1 MMIEILVTLLLG
13 LLIGGLVSYVVINH
27 RYVELRVQAEA
38 TATSLQHTTADLN
51 GKSEQVAS
59 LQAENRHL
67 AATCTALSNEIELMK
82 TQHSEEREQERQRT
96 AAEREQERQRTAAE
110 MQLRQEQFQEQL
122 KVVREQFQN
131 LASRMLTQ
139 TSDQLRTQNA
149 EAMELITKPIGD
161 SFLELQKAI
170 QESDREAAKTAASL
184 TERLRQ
190 VGEQAAK
197 MDLTATRLTNALRGD
212 SKQAGDWGELVLQEL
227 LDSQGFQ
234 RGLDYDIQ
242 DTITNDEGIVVRNED
257 TGRAMR
263 PDVVLHYPGQ
273 QDVIIDAKVSIKA
286 YYDYVNE
293 PVEGIRQ
300 QMLDRHVQSLRS
312 HVRELA
318 QKDYSR
324 YIQSPRMAID
334 FVIMYVPNEAALQV
348 ALARD
353 PKLWTEAFDKKV
365 FISST
370 QNLFAILRMI
380 QIAWR
385 QHNQTENQ
393 KKIVSLAEQL
403 LSRIGLFAER
413 AAKIGRDIEALNTDY
428 ADMQKS
434 VDGTRGILQKANEMK
449 RLGIKEDVKHP
460 LPHLSTDE

>member
-1 MMIEILVTLLLG
+1 MGTIILAFVAGALLG
-13 LLIGGLVSYVVINH
+13 VLVAYLIANR
-27 RYVELRVQAEA
+27 RYTRLHVQAEV
-38 TATSLQHTTADLN
+38 TANALKMQ
-51 GKSEQVAS
+51 KEQ
-59 LQAENRHL
+59 N
-67 AATCTALSNEIELMK
+67 
-82 TQHSEEREQERQRT
+82 
-96 AAEREQERQRTAAE
+96 AAEA
-110 MQLRQEQFQEQL
+110 QLRQEQFREQL
-122 KVVREQFQN
+122 NVVREQFQN
-131 LASRMLTQ
+131 LAVRVLDE
-139 TSDQLRTQNA
+139 TSDQLKTENR
-149 EAMELITKPIGD
+149 EAMEHITKPIGD
-161 SFLELQKAI
+161 SFAELQKAI
-170 QESDREAAKTAASL
+170 LQSDREAAKTAASL

-190 VGEQAAK
+190 VGEQAER
-197 MDLTATRLTNALRGD
+197 MDRTATRLTNALRGD

-234 RGLDYDIQ
+234 RGLDYDVQ
-242 DTITNDEGIVVRNED
+242 DTLTDSDGLPVRNQD
-257 TGRAMR
+257 TGRVMR

-273 QDVIIDAKVSIKA
+273 QDVVIDAKVSIKA

-293 PVEGIRQ
+293 SVDAVRQ

-324 YIQSPRMAID
+324 YIQPPRTAID

-393 KKIVSLAEQL
+393 KRIVSLAEQL
-403 LSRIGLFAER
+403 VSRIGLFAER
-413 AAKIGRDIEALNTDY
+413 AAKIGRDIDMLNTDFT
-428 ADMQKS
+428 DMQKS

-449 RLGIKEDVKHP
+449 KLGIKEDVKHP
-460 LPHLSTDE
+460 LPELDGGAEPMAES

>member
-1 MMIEILVTLLLG
+1 MGTIILSFVIGAVIGVLVAY
-13 LLIGGLVSYVVINH
+13 LIANR
-27 RYVELRVQAEA
+27 RYTALHVQAEV
-38 TATSLQHTTADLN
+38 TANALKMQN
-51 GKSEQVAS
+51 EQNES
-59 LQAENRHL
+59 ENR
-67 AATCTALSNEIELMK
+67 
-82 TQHSEEREQERQRT
+82 
-96 AAEREQERQRTAAE
+96 
-110 MQLRQEQFQEQL
+110 LRQEQFQEQL
-122 KVVREQFQN
+122 NVVREQFQN
-131 LASRMLTQ
+131 LAVRVLDK
-139 TSDQLRTQNA
+139 TSDQLKTQNR
-149 EAMELITKPIGD
+149 EAMEHITKPIGD
-161 SFLELQKAI
+161 SFAELQKAI
-170 QESDREAAKTAASL
+170 AESDREAAKTTASL
-184 TERLRQ
+184 AERLRQ
-190 VGEQAAK
+190 VGEQAER
-197 MDLTATRLTNALRGD
+197 MDRTATRLTNALRGD

-242 DTITNDEGIVVRNED
+242 DTLTDGDGLLVRNED

-273 QDVIIDAKVSIKA
+273 QDVVIDAKVSIKA

-293 PVEGIRQ
+293 TAEAVRL

-312 HVRELA
+312 HVKELA

-324 YIQSPRMAID
+324 YIQAPRKAID

-393 KKIVSLAEQL
+393 KKIVGLAEQL
-403 LSRIGLFAER
+403 VSRVGLFAER
-413 AAKIGRDIEALNTDY
+413 AAKMGRDIEQLSTDFS
-428 ADMQKS
+428 DMQKS

-449 RLGIKEDVKHP
+449 KLGIKEDVKHP
-460 LPHLSTDE
+460 LPPDAALMD

>member
-1 MMIEILVTLLLG
+1 MLEIIISLTAG
-13 LLIGGLVSYVVINH
+13 LLTGALVIYVMANR
-27 RYVELRVQAEA
+27 RYTELRVKAEA
-38 TATSLQHTTADLN
+38 TATSLQHVSTDLS
-51 GKSEQVAS
+51 GKTELANS

-67 AATCTALSNEIELMK
+67 TATCTALSNEIELMK
-82 TQHSEEREQERQRT
+82 AQHS
-96 AAEREQERQRTAAE
+96 AEREQERQRAAAELEQQRQHAAAE

-131 LASRMLTQ
+131 LAARMLTQ
-139 TSDQLRTQNA
+139 TSDQLRQQNR
-149 EAMELITKPIGD
+149 EAMEHITKPIGD
-161 SFLELQKAI
+161 SFQELQKAI
-170 QESDREAAKTAASL
+170 IESDREAAKTAASL

-190 VGEQAAK
+190 VGEQAEK

-234 RGLDYDIQ
+234 RGFDYDIQ
-242 DTITNDEGIVVRNED
+242 DTITNQDGIVVRNED
-257 TGRAMR
+257 TGRMMR

-273 QDVIIDAKVSIKA
+273 QDVVIDAKVSIKA

-293 PVEGIRQ
+293 PVESVRQ

-324 YIQSPRMAID
+324 YIQPPRTAID

-393 KKIVSLAEQL
+393 KKIVNLAEQL

-413 AAKIGRDIEALNTDY
+413 AAKMGRDIEALNADF

-434 VDGTRGILQKANEMK
+434 VDGTRGIVQKANEMK
-449 RLGIKEDVKHP
+449 RLGIKEDIKHP
-460 LPHLSTDE
+460 LPAEPEDS

>member
-1 MMIEILVTLLLG
+1 MGTIILSFVIGAVIGVLVAY
-13 LLIGGLVSYVVINH
+13 LIANR
-27 RYVELRVQAEA
+27 RYTALHVQAEV
-38 TATSLQHTTADLN
+38 TANALKMQ
-51 GKSEQVAS
+51 KEQNES
-59 LQAENRHL
+59 ENR
-67 AATCTALSNEIELMK
+67 
-82 TQHSEEREQERQRT
+82 
-96 AAEREQERQRTAAE
+96 
-110 MQLRQEQFQEQL
+110 LRQEQFQEQL
-122 KVVREQFQN
+122 NVVREQFQN
-131 LASRMLTQ
+131 LAVRVLDK
-139 TSDQLRTQNA
+139 TSDQLKTQNR
-149 EAMELITKPIGD
+149 EAMEHITKPIGD
-161 SFLELQKAI
+161 SFAELQKAI
-170 QESDREAAKTAASL
+170 LESDREAAKTAASL

-190 VGEQAAK
+190 VGEQAEK
-197 MDLTATRLTNALRGD
+197 MDRTATRLTNALRGD

-242 DTITNDEGIVVRNED
+242 DTLTDSDGLLVRNED

-273 QDVIIDAKVSIKA
+273 QDVVIDAKVSIKA

-293 PVEGIRQ
+293 TAEAVRL

-312 HVRELA
+312 HVKELA

-324 YIQSPRMAID
+324 YIQAPRKAID

-393 KKIVSLAEQL
+393 KKIVGLAEQL
-403 LSRIGLFAER
+403 VSRVGLFAER
-413 AAKIGRDIEALNTDY
+413 AAKMGRDIEQLSTDFS
-428 ADMQKS
+428 DMQKS

-449 RLGIKEDVKHP
+449 KLGIKEDVKHP
-460 LPHLSTDE
+460 LPPDAALMD

>member
-1 MMIEILVTLLLG
+1 MLEIIIAAI
-13 LLIGGLVSYVVINH
+13 IGIGIGMVAAYLVSNR
-27 RYVELRVQAEA
+27 RYTALRIMSEA
-38 TATSLQHTTADLN
+38 TATSLHHTTVDLEAKN
-51 GKSEQVAS
+51 EQVAS

-67 AATCTALSNEIELMK
+67 NALSMSQENEISLLK
-82 TQHSEEREQERQRT
+82 EQN
-96 AAEREQERQRTAAE
+96 AAETR
-110 MQLRQEQFQEQL
+110 LRQQQFQEQL
-122 KVVREQFQN
+122 NVVREQFHN
-131 LASRMLTQ
+131 MAANVLAK
-139 TSDQLRTQNA
+139 TSDRLKDENR
-149 EAMELITKPIGD
+149 EAMEHITKPIGD
-161 SFLELQKAI
+161 SFAELQKAI
-170 QESDREAAKTAASL
+170 MESDREAAKTAASL

-190 VGEQAAK
+190 VGEQAER
-197 MDLTATRLTNALRGD
+197 MDRTATRLTNALRGD

-227 LDSQGFQ
+227 LDSQGFK
-234 RGLDYDIQ
+234 RGFDYDVQ
-242 DTITNDEGIVVRNED
+242 DTITDQDGFLVRNED
-257 TGRAMR
+257 TGRSMR
-263 PDVVLHYPGQ
+263 PDVVLHYPGH
-273 QDVIIDAKVSIKA
+273 QDVVIDAKVSVKA

-293 PVEGIRQ
+293 PVDAVRQ

-312 HVRELA
+312 HVKELA

-324 YIQSPRMAID
+324 YIQSPRTAID

-393 KKIVSLAEQL
+393 KKIVGLAEQL
-403 LSRIGLFAER
+403 VSRIGLFAER
-413 AAKIGRDIEALNTDY
+413 TAKIGRDIDTLTSDF

-449 RLGIKEDVKHP
+449 QLGIKEDVKHP
-460 LPHLSTDE
+460 LPLLDD

>member
-1 MMIEILVTLLLG
+1 MFEILLS
-13 LLIGGLVSYVVINH
+13 LIVGMVIGAVAAYLYFNR
-27 RYVELRVQAEA
+27 RYTALHVQAEVMA
-38 TATSLQHTTADLN
+38 NSLRMQ
-51 GKSEQVAS
+51 KEQNV
-59 LQAENRHL
+59 AENR
-67 AATCTALSNEIELMK
+67 
-82 TQHSEEREQERQRT
+82 
-96 AAEREQERQRTAAE
+96 
-110 MQLRQEQFQEQL
+110 LRSEQFQEQL

-131 LASRMLTQ
+131 LATRILSQ
-139 TSDQLRTQNA
+139 TSSQLKNENR
-149 EAMELITKPIGD
+149 EAMEHITKPIND
-161 SFLELQKAI
+161 NFAELQKAI
-170 QESDREAAKTAASL
+170 QESDREAARTAASL

-190 VGEQAAK
+190 VGEQAER
-197 MDLTATRLTNALRGD
+197 MDRTATRLTNALRND

-227 LDSQGFQ
+227 LDSQGFK

-242 DTITNDEGIVVRNED
+242 DTITTQDGLPIRNED
-257 TGRAMR
+257 TGRVMR

-273 QDVIIDAKVSIKA
+273 QDVVIDAKVSIKA

-293 PVEGIRQ
+293 TIEPLRQ
-300 QMLDRHVQSLRS
+300 QQLERHVQSLRS

-318 QKDYSR
+318 AKDYSR
-324 YIQSPRMAID
+324 YIQAPRTAID

-353 PKLWTEAFDKKV
+353 PKLWTEAFEKKV

-393 KKIVSLAEQL
+393 KKIVTLAEQL
-403 LSRIGLFAER
+403 VSRIGLFAER
-413 AAKIGRDIEALNTDY
+413 AQKMGHDIEALSSDF
-428 ADMQKS
+428 ADLQKS

-449 RLGIKEDVKHP
+449 RLGIKEDIKHP
-460 LPHLSTDE
+460 IPPTDSLEET

>member
-1 MMIEILVTLLLG
+1 MGTIILSFVIGAVIGVLVAY
-13 LLIGGLVSYVVINH
+13 LIANR
-27 RYVELRVQAEA
+27 RYTALHVQAEV
-38 TATSLQHTTADLN
+38 TANALKMQ
-51 GKSEQVAS
+51 KEQNES
-59 LQAENRHL
+59 ENR
-67 AATCTALSNEIELMK
+67 
-82 TQHSEEREQERQRT
+82 
-96 AAEREQERQRTAAE
+96 
-110 MQLRQEQFQEQL
+110 LRQEQFQEQL
-122 KVVREQFQN
+122 NVVREQFQN
-131 LASRMLTQ
+131 LAVRVLDK
-139 TSDQLRTQNA
+139 TSDQLKTQNR
-149 EAMELITKPIGD
+149 EAMEHITKPIGD
-161 SFLELQKAI
+161 SFAELQKAI
-170 QESDREAAKTAASL
+170 AESDREAAKTTASL
-184 TERLRQ
+184 AERLRQ
-190 VGEQAAK
+190 VGEQAER
-197 MDLTATRLTNALRGD
+197 MDRTATRLTNALRGD

-234 RGLDYDIQ
+234 RGLDTLTDG
-242 DTITNDEGIVVRNED
+242 DGLLVRNED

-273 QDVIIDAKVSIKA
+273 QDVVIDAKVSIKA

-293 PVEGIRQ
+293 TAEAVRL

-312 HVRELA
+312 HVKELA

-324 YIQSPRMAID
+324 YIQAPRKAID

-393 KKIVSLAEQL
+393 KKIVGLAEQL
-403 LSRIGLFAER
+403 VSRVGLFAER
-413 AAKIGRDIEALNTDY
+413 AAKMGRDIEQLSTDFS
-428 ADMQKS
+428 DMQKS

-449 RLGIKEDVKHP
+449 KLGIKEDVKHP
-460 LPHLSTDE
+460 LPPDAALMD

>member
-1 MMIEILVTLLLG
+1 MGTIILAFVAGALLG
-13 LLIGGLVSYVVINH
+13 VLVAYLIANR
-27 RYVELRVQAEA
+27 RYTRLHVQAEV
-38 TATSLQHTTADLN
+38 TANALKMQ
-51 GKSEQVAS
+51 KEQ
-59 LQAENRHL
+59 N
-67 AATCTALSNEIELMK
+67 
-82 TQHSEEREQERQRT
+82 
-96 AAEREQERQRTAAE
+96 AAEA
-110 MQLRQEQFQEQL
+110 QLRQEQFREQL
-122 KVVREQFQN
+122 NVVREQFQN
-131 LASRMLTQ
+131 LAVRVLDK
-139 TSDQLRTQNA
+139 TSDQLKTENR
-149 EAMELITKPIGD
+149 EAMEHITKPIGD
-161 SFLELQKAI
+161 SFAELQKAI
-170 QESDREAAKTAASL
+170 LQSDRETAKTAASL

-190 VGEQAAK
+190 VGEQAER
-197 MDLTATRLTNALRGD
+197 MDRTATRLTNALRGD

-234 RGLDYDIQ
+234 RGLDYDVQ
-242 DTITNDEGIVVRNED
+242 DTLTDSDGMPVRNQD
-257 TGRAMR
+257 TGRVMR

-273 QDVIIDAKVSIKA
+273 QDVVIDAKVSIKA

-293 PVEGIRQ
+293 SVDAVRQ

-324 YIQSPRMAID
+324 YIQPPRTAID

-393 KKIVSLAEQL
+393 KRIVSLAEQL
-403 LSRIGLFAER
+403 VSRIGLFAER
-413 AAKIGRDIEALNTDY
+413 AAKIGRDIDMLNTDFT
-428 ADMQKS
+428 DMQKS

-449 RLGIKEDVKHP
+449 KLGIKEDVKHP
-460 LPHLSTDE
+460 LPELDGGAEPTAES